1 MTCPTCGYFIGQKIL
16 YYEEMKEKICLNPNL
31 NQIEKEKEISNLL
44 LSLKLRRY
52 CCKMRIM
59 TYKDIVHIIIP

>member
-1 MTCPTCGYFIGQKIL
+1 
-16 YYEEMKEKICLNPNL
+16 MKFQLKICLNPNL